1 MTLSNRVLLTLTTLA
16 FACGAWAGG
25 DPKAGEAKAAACA
38 ACHGADGN
46 SFVPNFPKLAGQVER
61 YLVKQLADFQS
72 GARQDA
78 TMAGMAAALSPQDR
92 EDIAAF
98 YARQP
103 LQPGS
108 SSAAPDV
115 LARGEK
121 IYLGGD
127 AHKGYPAC
135 AGCHGPDGAGNAPAG
150 WPSLRAQH
158 PAYTVKQ
165 LNDFRSGARKNDPN
179 KMMRQIAVQM
189 SDADIEAVAE
199 YIATLKP

>member
-1 MTLSNRVLLTLTTLA
+1 MKRLIAAIAMTALA
-16 FACGAWAGG
+16 GTAWAGG
-25 DPKAGEAKAAACA
+25 DPQAGQAKAAACA

-46 SFVPNFPKLAGQVER
+46 SFVPNFPKLAGQVPKYIE
-61 YLVKQLADFQS
+61 KQLADFQS
-72 GARQDA
+72 GARQDP
-78 TMAGMAAALSPQDR
+78 TMAGFAAALSEQDR
-92 EDIAAF
+92 ADLAAF
-98 YARQP
+98 FASQT
-103 LQPGS
+103 LQAGS

-115 LARGEK
+115 LERGKK
-121 IYLGGD
+121 IYMGGD

-135 AGCHGPDGAGNAPAG
+135 ASCHAPDGAGNAPAG

-158 PAYTVKQ
+158 PAYVVKQ

-189 SDADIEAVAE
+189 SDADIQAVAE

>member
-1 MTLSNRVLLTLTTLA
+1 MHRIVVTALILGLSSLA
-16 FACGAWAGG
+16 HAAG
-25 DPKAGEAKAAACA
+25 DPEAGKAKAVACA
-38 ACHGADGN
+38 ACHGEDGN
-46 SFVPNFPKLAGQVER
+46 SFVPNFPKLAGQGAR
-61 YLVKQLADFQS
+61 YLEKQLADFQS

-78 TMAGMAAALSPQDR
+78 TMAGMVAALSEQDR
-92 EDIAAF
+92 WDLAAYF
-98 YARQP
+98 AAQP

-108 SSAAPDV
+108 SSADPDV
-115 LARGEK
+115 LARGKK

-135 AGCHGPDGAGNAPAG
+135 AGCHAPDGAGNAPAG

-158 PAYTVKQ
+158 PTYIVKQ
-165 LNDFRSGARKNDPN
+165 LNDFRSGARANDPN

-199 YIATLKP
+199 YIATLAP